1 MIQLRL
7 KHEELTIGNSQDM
20 IKFKEKNK
28 KDKELLITK
37 LSSKDKINT
46 GEIERLL
53 GGKLEGFL
61 PLVCEGKRTAKTL
74 IYDKTN
80 VVTLKNYL
88 SKPQT
93 KERFINVLQ
102 QISNVMRTCEEY
114 GMSYEKLI
122 LDCDYV
128 FVDYITEQLLF
139 VYYPVETYEF
149 EEITVKFIQQ
159 VSSYVNGSKNENI
172 DFIID
177 FRKYSDSLKYFALV
191 DFERKIESMS
201 KGISED
207 EKKKPHKSHHYSG
220 RMVFNPFDDVPKYD
234 SQEDEKS
241 NKCICPKCNIE
252 YVLGTKYCAEC
263 GENLTP
269 IRGNTETADK
279 EIPLTSIPS
288 KKNRQTKIMLKK
300 ENVVYP
306 SLLRIYN
313 NEEIEINKSEFLMGY
328 DNDCDYS
335 FQDNDLISGHHAK
348 ILLINEN
355 IYIIDSHSTNGT
367 YINGKEIPY
376 GKKML
381 LNYGD
386 KITLADEEFV
396 LRGND

>member
-46 GEIERLL
+46 GEIERLSS
-53 GGKLEGFL
+53 GKLEGFL

-159 VSSYVNGSKNENI
+159 VSSYVNGSIFSCTLCPTEN
-172 DFIID
+172 
-177 FRKYSDSLKYFALV
+177 
-191 DFERKIESMS
+191 
-201 KGISED
+201 GI
-207 EKKKPHKSHHYSG
+207 
-220 RMVFNPFDDVPKYD
+220 F
-234 SQEDEKS
+234 
-241 NKCICPKCNIE
+241 
-252 YVLGTKYCAEC
+252 LG
-263 GENLTP
+263 
-269 IRGNTETADK
+269 
-279 EIPLTSIPS
+279 
-288 KKNRQTKIMLKK
+288 
-300 ENVVYP
+300 
-306 SLLRIYN
+306 
-313 NEEIEINKSEFLMGY
+313 
-328 DNDCDYS
+328 
-335 FQDNDLISGHHAK
+335 
-348 ILLINEN
+348 
-355 IYIIDSHSTNGT
+355 
-367 YINGKEIPY
+367 
-376 GKKML
+376 
-381 LNYGD
+381 
-386 KITLADEEFV
+386 
-396 LRGND
+396 